1 MFQQRKVI
9 PAGLNLCKIVLT
21 SCPKSGILFP
31 WAGYYSAHADV
42 AEIRLEGKQKMT
54 MFAVF
59 MVGTWVGLAFGLL
72 LSGFGRMFRQTGEQQ
87 QPERSSSLPAHHGLV
102 IAARGAQRS

>member
-1 MFQQRKVI
+1 M
-9 PAGLNLCKIVLT
+9 P
-21 SCPKSGILFP
+21 
-31 WAGYYSAHADV
+31 V
-42 AEIRLEGKQKMT
+42 AEIRQEGKNKMT

-72 LSGFGRMFRQTGEQQ
+72 LGGFGRMFRQTSEQQ
-87 QPERSSSLPAHHGLV
+87 QVRSSSLPTHHGLV